1 MSAAGSR
8 FVAITE
14 VDTPDGG
21 QAEKEQISVAAAKAD
36 VMVGLISA
44 SESHRKTN
52 LNKTIDEAIDEAIA
66 DFAQVVPIANQW
78 GIQMHGGLATAF
90 R

>member
-36 VMVGLISA
+36 VMVGFISA

-52 LNKTIDEAIDEAIA
+52 LNKTIDEAIA

>member
-36 VMVGLISA
+36 VMVGFISA

-52 LNKTIDEAIDEAIA
+52 LNKTIYEAIA